1 MTNEAFCGRGQF
13 GGAALAGSR
22 RFDASELI
30 NPCDHLGLSREATYC
45 WGTSRNAAGD
55 LFVYVRRMAAPTSTG
70 AETVD
75 TGAVQHSL
83 SHRFILQSTLDDAD
97 HPRLRREGRRTPV
110 ADAVAGSMEDGR
122 AAFRIPASGDRGEMA
137 LIAGDDAIDYRE
149 ADVLSL
155 SGERIGP
162 GLHWYLPLGPSAV
175 YYPTQT
181 WTVAGTILGEDVEG
195 FLFVEE
201 AYMPPGGRLYVRHDP
216 MKDVRYR
223 VWYSWATTWDDDTT
237 EFGHFVANDGAFS
250 VGIIANAD
258 GTATF
263 AKTVSVDIERDA
275 DHYWYDRIALDVD
288 GEPWEIVADPRGRM
302 ADLGPIPNPQQEAL
316 VRRVGETRTPVTW
329 MAWGETVPAHDP
341 T

>member
-1 MTNEAFCGRGQF
+1 MTNDAFCGRGQF

-22 RFDASELI
+22 RFDAGELVD
-30 NPCDHLGLSREATYC
+30 PRDQLGLSREAIYC
-45 WGTSRNAAGD
+45 WGTARNRTGD
-55 LFVYVRRMAAPTSTG
+55 LFVYARRMGAPASTG
-70 AETVD
+70 TEAIADGE
-75 TGAVQHSL
+75 VQHSL
-83 SHRFILQSTLDDAD
+83 SDRFILQSTLDGAD
-97 HPRLRREGRRTPV
+97 HPRLRREGRRTAL
-110 ADAVAGSMEDGR
+110 ADAADRSLENGR
-122 AAFRIPASGDRGEMA
+122 AAFRIPATDDRGELT
-137 LIAGDDAIDYRE
+137 LIAGDDAIDYCE
-149 ADVLSL
+149 SDVLRL

-162 GLHWYLPLGPSAV
+162 GLHWYLPYGPSAL

-181 WTVAGTILGEDVEG
+181 WKVAGSILGEDVEG

-201 AYMPPGGRLYVRHDP
+201 AYMPPGGRVYVRHDP

-223 VWYSWATTWDDDTT
+223 LWYSWATTWDDGTT

-263 AKTVSVDIERDA
+263 ATSVSVDIERDA
-275 DHYWYDRIALDVD
+275 DGYWYDRIALDVD
-288 GEPWEIVADPRGRM
+288 DEPWEIVADPRGRM

-316 VRRVGETRTPVTW
+316 VRRVGESRVPVTW